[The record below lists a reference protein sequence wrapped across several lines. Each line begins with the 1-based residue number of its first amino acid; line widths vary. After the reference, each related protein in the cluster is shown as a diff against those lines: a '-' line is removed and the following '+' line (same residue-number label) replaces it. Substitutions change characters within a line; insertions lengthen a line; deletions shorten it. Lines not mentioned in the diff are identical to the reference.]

1 MKHKRVLPI
10 PASAPSNATCKPITT
25 AVSGPPV
32 NVVDLT
38 SKKKGEALKR
48 KELPNLQVLDM
59 HTRAKKLKKGV
70 VHASKGLVEIPPTG
84 GVSTLSTTTTP
95 LSIALDVFAAKSN
108 GDATKN
114 NRKMFREEFSSNEA
128 AT

>member
-1 MKHKRVLPI
+1 M
-10 PASAPSNATCKPITT
+10 SA
-25 AVSGPPV
+25 PPV

-38 SKKKGEALKR
+38 RKKKGEALKR

-70 VHASKGLVEIPPTG
+70 VHASKGLVEIPPTR
-84 GVSTLSTTTTP
+84 GVSTVSTTMTP